1 MAKKAKKTQKK
12 IISNAIADFERSEK
26 KGSPERSVGDSYNGE
41 NSYTAK
47 DIYVLEGLEPVRR
60 RPGMYI
66 GSTGVDGLHHLVW
79 EVVDNSIDEAMAGFA
94 KNIQVEILA
103 ENKIAVTDDGRGIPV
118 DTHQKTKK
126 SALETVLCTLHAGG
140 KFGGKSYKVAGGLH
154 GVGVSV
160 VNALSK
166 CLKAEIYRNNA
177 IYTQEYSRGKSTTKV
192 KKDGKS
198 SHTGTKII
206 FEPDPEVF
214 NEIKFDIKK
223 ILDHLRQQAYLT
235 SGVTITVKDYRLE
248 AIIPSYIFHFE
259 SGIITFARF
268 LARNFKPLTDIF
280 YVNREKDNIIV
291 EISLLYV
298 DDNESTE
305 LAFANNINTPEGG
318 MHLTGFRSA
327 LTRVLNEYIKTNELM
342 KNNDNGFIGDDV
354 RDGLIAVLSIKLKEP
369 QFEGQTKAKLGNPE
383 ARTAVEQVLG
393 ESLKEWL
400 EIHKDDAKRIIE
412 KCLLSA
418 RARQAAKKARE
429 NILRKGVLEGSSL
442 PGKLADCISRNP
454 ENSELFL
461 VEGES
466 AGGSGKS
473 ARDRNTQ
480 AILPLRGKIL
490 NVEKA
495 RLDRMMASEEI
506 KNLIIALGTSI
517 SEDFNLDKL
526 RYHKIII
533 MADADTDGAHIR
545 TLLLT
550 LFFRYFKPIIEGGY
564 LYIAQPPLYRIQ
576 KGKEIFYA
584 YLESEKDK
592 ILNSLTGKKE
602 ITITAKPSKVRKL
615 KLITEGE
622 EEAVFEV
629 KTETEQKSEEGENIK
644 GINIQ
649 RYKGLGEMNP
659 DQLWETTMN
668 SSTRTMK
675 QVTIEDAEEADRLFD
690 ILMGE
695 EVLPRKK
702 FIEAYAQ
709 KVKNLDI

>member
-1 MAKKAKKTQKK
+1 
-12 IISNAIADFERSEK
+12 
-26 KGSPERSVGDSYNGE
+26 V
-41 NSYTAK
+41 
-47 DIYVLEGLEPVRR
+47 
-60 RPGMYI
+60 
-66 GSTGVDGLHHLVW
+66 
-79 EVVDNSIDEAMAGFA
+79 
-94 KNIQVEILA
+94 KNE
-103 ENKIAVTDDGRGIPV
+103 E
-118 DTHQKTKK
+118 
-126 SALETVLCTLHAGG
+126 
-140 KFGGKSYKVAGGLH
+140 
-154 GVGVSV
+154 
-160 VNALSK
+160 
-166 CLKAEIYRNNA
+166 
-177 IYTQEYSRGKSTTKV
+177 
-192 KKDGKS
+192 
-198 SHTGTKII
+198 
-206 FEPDPEVF
+206 
-214 NEIKFDIKK
+214 
-223 ILDHLRQQAYLT
+223 
-235 SGVTITVKDYRLE
+235 
-248 AIIPSYIFHFE
+248 
-259 SGIITFARF
+259 
-268 LARNFKPLTDIF
+268 
-280 YVNREKDNIIV
+280 
-291 EISLLYV
+291 
-298 DDNESTE
+298 
-305 LAFANNINTPEGG
+305 
-318 MHLTGFRSA
+318 
-327 LTRVLNEYIKTNELM
+327 
-342 KNNDNGFIGDDV
+342 NGFIGDDV
-354 RDGLIAVLSIKLKEP
+354 RDGLVAVLSIKLKEP

-393 ESLKEWL
+393 DSLKEWL

-412 KCLLSA
+412 RCLLSA

-466 AGGSGKS
+466 AGGSGKL
-473 ARDRNTQ
+473 ARDRNIQ

-495 RLDRMMASEEI
+495 RLDKMMSSEEI

-517 SEDFNLDKL
+517 SEDFNLNKL

-564 LYIAQPPLYRIQ
+564 LYIAQPPLYKIQ
-576 KGKEIFYA
+576 KGKEFFYA
-584 YLESEKDK
+584 YLENEKDK
-592 ILNSLTGKKE
+592 ILSNLTGKKE
-602 ITITAKPSKVRKL
+602 VKIVAKPSKVRKL
-615 KLITEGE
+615 KLVAEGE

-629 KTETEQKSEEGENIK
+629 KTEIEQKPGEGENLK

-668 SSTRTMK
+668 PLTRMMK
-675 QVTIEDAEEADRLFD
+675 KIAIKDAEEADRLFD